1 MRSNRKILFGLLM
14 ILGAFLFYRAFR
26 FLSGMGGNS
35 ASGPVTAQN
44 GSNPS
49 LQTVSVKA
57 PTGHIAKAR
66 VDIPANTIV
75 TPDMM
80 YMSPYTGPSTK
91 AFVTDIES
99 QGAGFITK
107 RDIPADGQ
115 IQPSLDFIGHISE
128 TGIAGLLRPGTRAM
142 IVPIANRPTLH
153 DLVRIGNSVDVLA
166 AFDGQESRTLVE
178 NVRVLGVDVS
188 ASDYPNVNAAMRGAF
203 KAAPK
208 ANVPAGEPAAGA
220 VAAGAP
226 APEGAPAPAPQP
238 GGAPAPTP
246 TPVPANVPRPDP
258 ALILEV
264 TPRQAASIQ
273 LALASNAPLDFL
285 VRPALPSN
293 GTTEPQP
300 ITDIV
305 GSAGVVT
312 TGTTTSGGGASITR
326 SVATQAVSVTKPQI
340 APYAEARKRAGNAPA
355 NGGRTSPRPSSGGS
369 NGNSAP
375 PLRRGGPLPV
385 RLLDPPSFPTRSDQ
399 FPGPAVPPA
408 DKTSGPGIDK
418 FQPRQPPA
426 PVPLQTYN
434 IPVYGDGKI
443 LRTET
448 VPLPLPAN

>member
-26 FLSGMGGNS
+26 LLSNLGGS
-35 ASGPVTAQN
+35 SRPVVAQN
-44 GSNPS
+44 GGVDPN
-49 LQTVSVKA
+49 LQTVAVKA

-66 VDIPANTIV
+66 VDIPANSIV

-80 YMSPYTGPSTK
+80 YMAPYTGPSTK
-91 AFVTDIES
+91 GFVTDIES
-99 QGAGFITK
+99 QGAGFITSHE
-107 RDIPADGQ
+107 IPKDGQ
-115 IQPSLDFIGHISE
+115 IRPDLDFIGHISQ
-128 TGIAGLLRPGTRAM
+128 TGIAGLLKPGTRGM
-142 IVPIANRPTLH
+142 IVPIANKPTLH
-153 DLVRIGNSVDVLA
+153 DLVRIGNFVDVLA

-188 ASDYPNVNAAMRGAF
+188 ANDYPNVNAAMRGSF

-208 ANVPAGEPAAGA
+208 TDVPAGEPGAGA
-220 VAAGAP
+220 AVPGA
-226 APEGAPAPAPQP
+226 APAPAPQP

-246 TPVPANVPRPDP
+246 TPAPANAPRPDP

-293 GTTEPQP
+293 RSVDPVP
-300 ITDIV
+300 ITDTI
-305 GSAGVVT
+305 GSGGVVT
-312 TGTTTSGGGASITR
+312 TGTTGSGAGATITR

-340 APYAEARKRAGNAPA
+340 APFAEAHKNAGNKAVNNLGTNLVKA
-355 NGGRTSPRPSSGGS
+355 ITKAAVGSSGG
-369 NGNSAP
+369 GGAT
-375 PLRRGGPLPV
+375 RIHRGGPLPV
-385 RLLDPPSFPTRSDQ
+385 SLVERPFPPRSDGFTGPVVPPPAKTGKTGDSGFGVTPSFQ
-399 FPGPAVPPA
+399 
-408 DKTSGPGIDK
+408 
-418 FQPRQPPA
+418 QPPA
-426 PVPLQTYN
+426 PVQTYN

-448 VPLPLPAN
+448 VPLPAG